1 MISKK
6 VILTGSFGV
15 GKTSLFNRFIHQQF
29 SEKYLTTVG
38 VRVNKKTLTVDNEG
52 ITLMLW
58 DIAGEISQD
67 KVPVSYFLGTSG
79 IIYVADLSRPL
90 TFKNLVNDIKL
101 LKELLPDGIIRIVA
115 NKADLVSP
123 EQIAE
128 IAASLSQPWDIITS
142 AKTGDNV
149 ESLFES
155 LAKKLI
161 AQHKSSV

>member
-29 SEKYLTTVG
+29 SEKYMTTVG
-38 VRVNKKTLTVDNEG
+38 VRVNKKTLTIDDED

-58 DIAGEISQD
+58 DIAGEVSQD

-79 IIYVADLSRPL
+79 VIYVADLSRQL
-90 TFKNLVNDIKL
+90 TFNNLITDIKL
-101 LKELLPDGIIRIVA
+101 LKEILPEGVVRIVA
-115 NKADLVSP
+115 NKADLVTP
-123 EQIAE
+123 EQIAT
-128 IAASLSQPWDIITS
+128 IAASLPDPWHIVTS
-142 AKTGDNV
+142 AKTGENV
-149 ESLFES
+149 EELFVD

-161 AQHKSSV
+161 DLHKKS

>member
-38 VRVNKKTLTVDNEG
+38 VRVNKKTLTVDNEE

-58 DIAGEISQD
+58 DIAGEVSQD

-115 NKADLVSP
+115 NKADLVTP

-149 ESLFES
+149 ENLFEN

-161 AQHKSSV
+161 AQHKSTM

>member
-38 VRVNKKTLTVDNEG
+38 VRVNKKTLTIDNED

-58 DIAGEISQD
+58 DIAGEVSQD

-90 TFKNLVNDIKL
+90 TFKNLISDIKL
-101 LKELLPDGIIRIVA
+101 LKKLLPDGIIRIVA
-115 NKADLVSP
+115 NKADLVTP

-128 IAASLSQPWDIITS
+128 IAASLTQPWDIITS

-149 ESLFES
+149 ESLFEN

-161 AQHKSSV
+161 EQHKS